1 VGIDGVITT
10 VFTGGGK
17 GAAGAHHYP
26 ARVAV
31 DAAGNLL
38 IADPFQQRV
47 ITIAGVAAPAA
58 R

>member
-1 VGIDGVITT
+1 VITT
-10 VFTGGGK
+10 VFSAEVKRYG
-17 GAAGAHHYP
+17 GAHHYP
-26 ARVAV
+26 ASVVV

-47 ITIAGVAAPAA
+47 ITIGGLAAPTV

>member
-1 VGIDGVITT
+1 VITT
-10 VFTGGGK
+10 VFTSAGEGD
-17 GAAGAHHYP
+17 AGAHYYP

-47 ITIAGVAAPAA
+47 ITIAGVAAQAA